1 MKRLLASFALVS
13 ALALSAAALAQT
25 TLYQTLINVATGTTG
40 AVTATLAA
48 NAGKTTWICGFDVS
62 AIGGTA
68 AVGPVTVTG
77 LLSGTLTYQ
86 MSSSAAGVTLSRTF
100 TPCLPG
106 SAINQAIAVVTTA
119 DGTAS
124 AVDVQAWGFWQ

>member
-62 AIGGTA
+62 AIGGTN
-68 AVGPVTVTG
+68 G
-77 LLSGTLTYQ
+77 LVLLHRPWPAPDIIAGKPKFRSLTRKI
-86 MSSSAAGVTLSRTF
+86 ASRY
-100 TPCLPG
+100 PLIVRSVLPG
-106 SAINQAIAVVTTA
+106 AART
-119 DGTAS
+119 
-124 AVDVQAWGFWQ
+124 DVSR

>member
-1 MKRLLASFALVS
+1 MKKLFASFALVF

-40 AVTATLAA
+40 SVTAKLAA

>member
-1 MKRLLASFALVS
+1 MKKLFASFALVF

-86 MSSSAAGVTLSRTF
+86 MSSSAAGVTLSRNF

-106 SAINQAIAVVTTA
+106 SALNQAIAVVTTA
-119 DGTAS
+119 DDTAS